1 MDETAIVATTS
12 GSDHRSV
19 IGDLHARQDSNLRC
33 PVLETGVIAARPRT
47 HRGEIP
53 VKRKTEALIP
63 IAEAT
68 NGVRSR
74 ARPGAFIFQ
83 DLGRRYD
90 LVPPTGFEPATLRL
104 KVGGS
109 GPD

>member
-1 MDETAIVATTS
+1 MYETAIVATTS

-83 DLGRRYD
+83 ISAEDTTWCPQQD
-90 LVPPTGFEPATLRL
+90 SNLRP
-104 KVGGS
+104 S
-109 GPD
+109 D